1 MIEGLTNRAIGAKPG
16 KNPAAPSRNQDPS
29 QLENR
34 DASTQKLSPKGDD
47 EGQSD

>member
-1 MIEGLTNRAIGAKPG
+1 MIEGLTNRAIGGKPG
-16 KNPAAPSRNQDPS
+16 KNPAAPSRNQEPS

-34 DASTQKLSPKGDD
+34 DASTQKRAPKVDN